1 MKAGRQ
7 LRSEAM
13 GYAPVG
19 KLLLR
24 FSGPAIISTLIMA
37 SYNVVDAI
45 FVGRLGTE
53 ALAALVVAFPL
64 MMLFMAVGASTGMGS
79 ASLISRYL
87 GAGELEAANR
97 VAGLT
102 ITLAVVLGGLITV
115 LCLPNLDTLMH
126 LFGATASVIPFARSY
141 MSILIIFAVI
151 NMFAFIVAG
160 IVRAEGNPILASS
173 AMIVAALINIIL
185 DPILIF
191 GIGPIP
197 AMGVAGAAIATVI
210 GRGVAA
216 VILLGYFISG
226 RSSYHLRPNHF
237 LFRLRILKEI
247 YRVGVASMVRMS
259 AGSVII
265 ALANRTA
272 AVFGVIP
279 LAIMGILIRASS
291 FAFMPTVGLGQG
303 MVPLVGYNFGAKK
316 KERVGEFVTKAGLIG
331 LIWGMMCF
339 LTALLFSRQIIA
351 IFSSDPELIAAGAEA
366 LRIFSRSLFTVG
378 LQIIL
383 SFFFQGV
390 GKGLPALVLSSSR
403 QIIFLLPALLVLP
416 RIFGPAGLWAAFPVA
431 DILAVTITIV
441 WTVILFRQ
449 LEIPFRLRYEQ
460 PSPVRKSS
468 SA

>member
-1 MKAGRQ
+1 
-7 LRSEAM
+7 
-13 GYAPVG
+13 
-19 KLLLR
+19 
-24 FSGPAIISTLIMA
+24 
-37 SYNVVDAI
+37 
-45 FVGRLGTE
+45 
-53 ALAALVVAFPL
+53 
-64 MMLFMAVGASTGMGS
+64 
-79 ASLISRYL
+79 
-87 GAGELEAANR
+87 
-97 VAGLT
+97 
-102 ITLAVVLGGLITV
+102 
-115 LCLPNLDTLMH
+115 
-126 LFGATASVIPFARSY
+126 
-141 MSILIIFAVI
+141 
-151 NMFAFIVAG
+151 
-160 IVRAEGNPILASS
+160 
-173 AMIVAALINIIL
+173 MIVAALTNIIL

-216 VILLGYFISG
+216 VVLLGYFISG
-226 RSSYHLRPNHF
+226 RSSYHLRPKHF

-272 AVFGVIP
+272 AAFGVIP

-291 FAFMPTVGLGQG
+291 FVFMPTVGLGQG
-303 MVPLVGYNFGAKK
+303 MVPLVGYNFGARK

-339 LTALLFSRQIIA
+339 LAALLFSRQIIA

-366 LRIFSRSLFTVG
+366 LRIFSLSLFTVG

-416 RIFGPAGLWAAFPVA
+416 RLFGPAGLWAAFPVA

-441 WTVILFRQ
+441 WTVIQFRQ
-449 LEIPFRLRYEQ
+449 LGIPFHLRYEQ
-460 PSPVRKSS
+460 PAPVKKSF